1 MYTCATYESWIL
13 KTQIWKVTTCL
24 LLLFSILLSFHGW
37 FSLDDRVRRILLN
50 AGHPSWRTTQLVSLT
65 FLQRLQ
71 KTNSQLGY
79 TNDMMVFTAC
89 WMYNWEWHE
98 NQGPLWTGKTLEPN
112 FWDNLL
118 SSTVGCTQWTCRWR
132 RRCGRRRT
140 LRSTWKAS
148 ARWARRTRFTS
159 SPTTS
164 GVPSSSSCRSA
175 TWPSRTNSP
184 HANELKLNYYQI
196 LPKPFNPNYLV
207 RRPIL
212 RHPDY
217 SQKQATI
224 KTDSSPKSC
233 QY

>member
-1 MYTCATYESWIL
+1 
-13 KTQIWKVTTCL
+13 
-24 LLLFSILLSFHGW
+24 
-37 FSLDDRVRRILLN
+37 
-50 AGHPSWRTTQLVSLT
+50 
-65 FLQRLQ
+65 
-71 KTNSQLGY
+71 
-79 TNDMMVFTAC
+79 MVFTAC

-140 LRSTWKAS
+140 LRSTWRAS

-164 GVPSSSSCRSA
+164 GGPSSSSCRSA

-196 LPKPFNPNYLV
+196 LPKTFQSKQSGQAAYFAAPRLLSKTSYYKDWLISQIM
-207 RRPIL
+207 PIL
-212 RHPDY
+212 DQDKFYKNTSIQTIWPGGLFCGTATPLARPRGRRHGRSGQGGRESESYEEGPIVLDDWQDINI
-217 SQKQATI
+217 ST
-224 KTDSSPKSC
+224 
-233 QY
+233 